1 MPIMNLSHIDP
12 PKLDQNKKFEP
23 EYEYEYEVAML
34 MWSRML
40 DELQS
45 KKKFCEIYIFV
56 LAFFRCLFAY

>member
-34 MWSRML
+34 MWSGML
-40 DELQS
+40 DKLQS
-45 KKKFCEIYIFV
+45 KKNFVKYIF
-56 LAFFRCLFAY
+56 LC